1 MILGKVIGRVVCTL
15 RYQGLEGKKFL
26 YVQPMNERWEPVD
39 DKVVA
44 VDTVMAGLG
53 DPVYMVLSREAAL
66 ALDPWFVPVD
76 HAIVGIVDS
85 VDLLEEGQQ

>member
-1 MILGKVIGRVVCTL
+1 MILGTVIGRVVANTKAE
-15 RYQGLEGKKFL
+15 GLEGKKFL
-26 YVQPMNERWEPVD
+26 LVQPQDEHGDNVGEP
-39 DKVVA
+39 VVA

-76 HAIVGIVDS
+76 HSIVGIVDS
-85 VDLLEEGQQ
+85 VDLEGH

>member
-1 MILGKVIGRVVCTL
+1 MILGKVVGRVVANR
-15 RYQGLEGKKFL
+15 RYQGLEGQKFL
-26 YVQPMNERWEPVD
+26 LVQPTDESWAPRGD
-39 DKVVA
+39 LVVA

-85 VDLLEEGQQ
+85 VDLLAEE

>member
-1 MILGKVIGRVVCTL
+1 MILGKVIGRVVAT
-15 RYQGLEGKKFL
+15 QKTPGLEGQKML
-26 YVQPMNERWEPVD
+26 IVQPMDEHQKDRGTP
-39 DKVVA
+39 VVA

-66 ALDPWFVPVD
+66 ALEPWFVPVD

-85 VDLLEEGQQ
+85 IDLMEDPS